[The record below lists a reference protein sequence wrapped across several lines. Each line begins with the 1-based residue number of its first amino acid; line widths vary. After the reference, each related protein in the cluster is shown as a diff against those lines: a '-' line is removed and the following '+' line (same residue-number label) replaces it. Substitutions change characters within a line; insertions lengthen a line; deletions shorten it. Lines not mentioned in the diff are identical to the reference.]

1 MPSHFVRTQE
11 RILRELD
18 AIYSSIIFLCLVCLL
33 FIYIKSTRSSPLIYR
48 GSNFTIL
55 RVTYKYDDEEREL
68 VVGGVVVVQKNL
80 GLSKIPAHRAEVT
93 SRG

>member
-33 FIYIKSTRSSPLIYR
+33 FIYIKSARSSPLIYR

-55 RVTYKYDDEEREL
+55 RVTYKYDDEERA
-68 VVGGVVVVQKNL
+68 GG
-80 GLSKIPAHRAEVT
+80 GWSGGAEE
-93 SRG
+93 SRSFENSGSQSGGD

>member
-55 RVTYKYDDEEREL
+55 RVTYKYDDEERA
-68 VVGGVVVVQKNL
+68 GG
-80 GLSKIPAHRAEVT
+80 GWSGGGAEE
-93 SRG
+93 SRSFENSGSQSGGD